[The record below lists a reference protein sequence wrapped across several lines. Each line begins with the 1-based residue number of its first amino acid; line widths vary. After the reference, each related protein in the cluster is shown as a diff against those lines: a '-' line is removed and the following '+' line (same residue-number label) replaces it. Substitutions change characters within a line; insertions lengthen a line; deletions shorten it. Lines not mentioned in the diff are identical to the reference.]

1 MTEKIQVYDVQSRQT
16 CFVRCCLR
24 MFRTGIMDKFLDVA
38 KENNLD
44 EDLPDDKPE
53 LELVNATDD
62 PAELVNLCRK
72 LKTPRGNDALTEK
85 ILADQERTMPV
96 LIEKFY
102 RNTFDHFID
111 NAVLIFAYCDE
122 KYVDEVLK
130 NYNNIRSE
138 LAKCEFC
145 VVLGFRKR
153 TDCVDFLKQELKNL
167 GHDKNYKTGPE
178 VALEELI

>member
-1 MTEKIQVYDVQSRQT
+1 MNLPRLGDITLMR
-16 CFVRCCLR
+16 LR
-24 MFRTGIMDKFLDVA
+24 MFRTGIMDKFLDIA
-38 KENNLD
+38 EENNLD
-44 EDLPDDKPE
+44 KELPDDKPE
-53 LELVNATDD
+53 LELVDATND

-72 LKTPRGNDALTEK
+72 LKSVRANDALTEK
-85 ILADQERTMPV
+85 ILVDQEHTMPV

-102 RNTFDHFID
+102 RNSYEHFID
-111 NAVLIFAYCDE
+111 NAVLVLAYCDE

-145 VVLGFRKR
+145 VVLGFRERK
-153 TDCVDFLKQELKNL
+153 DCIDFLKQEVKSLS
-167 GHDKNYKTGPE
+167 HDKSYKSGPE

>member
-1 MTEKIQVYDVQSRQT
+1 MRI
-16 CFVRCCLR
+16 R

-53 LELVNATDD
+53 LELVNATID

-72 LKTPRGNDALTEK
+72 LKSVRANDALTEK
-85 ILADQERTMPV
+85 ILADQEHALPV

-102 RNTFDHFID
+102 RNSFEHFID
-111 NAVLIFAYCDE
+111 NAALVLAYCDE

-130 NYNNIRSE
+130 NYHNIRSE

-145 VVLGFRKR
+145 VVLGSRKR
-153 TDCVDFLKQELKNL
+153 KDCIDFLKQELKNL
-167 GHDKNYKTGPE
+167 SHDKSYKSGPE